1 MFDLN
6 ADDGSVRIKKSQ
18 SPMPHVA
25 KPPAEPVTANKL
37 DSDKMVALHKK
48 LLGYYRSELDRSAEN
63 RAEQA
68 EDEQFY
74 DNIQWSAK
82 DAAVLRERNQMP
94 LVYNVISSS
103 IDWVTGTEKRARTD
117 FKILPRRKEDAKA
130 AQRKTELMK
139 YLSDVNRTQFDIS
152 RCFEDAT
159 KVGIGWM
166 EDGIDFN
173 TENEPIF
180 SKYESWRNILWDTA
194 ATELDL
200 SDARYIFRTKW
211 VDLDIALAMFPK
223 RANVLRRAATT
234 DGHIAGDDLYGDTA
248 MDDRE
253 TDGSGVVFDDYGIDD
268 GNRPRVRMIEAW
280 FRMPATVKRLSGG
293 MFSGEIYDEFS
304 EAHNE
309 AIESGEAT
317 LSERTS
323 MVMNVA
329 VLTATGMLWFSQSP
343 YRHNRFPFT
352 PVWAYKK
359 GDDGMPYGMVRRLKD
374 LQRDINKRASKAL
387 HILSSNK
394 VIMDE
399 GAVADVNNLMDEVAR
414 PDALIT
420 LKSNKRFELSSDR
433 DLAPAH
439 LELMS
444 RDISMIQQASGVTD
458 ELMGRK
464 TNAVSGIAIQSRQ
477 QQGSLVTAKLF
488 DNLQLFAQVRGEKQ
502 LSLIEQF
509 MSEKKQFRITN
520 QRGHPEYIEVNDGL
534 PENDITHSKA
544 DFLISEADWQTTLRQ
559 SQANQL
565 MDMAAKLPPQVTMVI
580 LDLIVENLDVVNADE
595 IVKRIRSVTGQRDPD
610 ADEEQLTAEEQQKQA
625 AQQQQAQLQQQQLML
640 QLQSLQADVAKKT
653 ADAQKAAAQ
662 AAQFQANTVRTN
674 IDAQANAL
682 TAAGM
687 ALQTPAAVDTADG
700 LLAESG
706 FLSPRQRQEQEQQMQ
721 EQLQQQQ
728 QQALAQQQAE
738 QQQIPVDDNA
748 QMNMPPETTDDME
761 TATAGRSE
769 E

>member
-18 SPMPHVA
+18 SPMPHVE

-280 FRMPATVKRLSGG
+280 FRMPATIKRLSGG

-399 GAVADVNNLMDEVAR
+399 GAVADVNNLMNEVAR
-414 PDALIT
+414 PDAL
-420 LKSNKRFELSSDR
+420 LVVKANKRFDLTSDR

-509 MSEKKQFRITN
+509 MSGKKQFRITN
-520 QRGHPEYIEVNDGL
+520 QRGQPEYIEVNDGL

-565 MDMAAKLPPQVTMVI
+565 MDMATKLPPQVMMVI

-610 ADEEQLTAEEQQKQA
+610 ADEEQMTAEEQQKQA

-728 QQALAQQQAE
+728 QQALAQQQAA
-738 QQQIPVDDNA
+738 QQQIPVDDNT
-748 QMNMPPETTDDME
+748 QMNMPPETINDDM
-761 TATAGRSE
+761 ATAGRSE

>member
-18 SPMPHVA
+18 SPMPHVE
-25 KPPAEPVTANKL
+25 KPQAEPVTANKL
-37 DSDKMVALHKK
+37 DSDKMVELHKK

-166 EDGIDFN
+166 EDGVDFN

-234 DGHIAGDDLYGDTA
+234 DGHIAGGDLYGDTA

-253 TDGSGVVFDDYGIDD
+253 TDGSGVVFND

-304 EAHNE
+304 EAHND
-309 AIESGEAT
+309 AIKSGEAT

-329 VLTATGMLWFSQSP
+329 VLTASGMLWFSQSP

-414 PDALIT
+414 PDAL
-420 LKSNKRFELSSDR
+420 LVVKANKRFDLTSDR

-520 QRGHPEYIEVNDGL
+520 QRGQPEYIEVNDGL
-534 PENDITHSKA
+534 PENDITKSKA

-565 MDMAAKLPPQVTMVI
+565 MDMATKLPPQVMMVI

-610 ADEEQLTAEEQQKQA
+610 ADEEQMTAEEQQKQA
-625 AQQQQAQLQQQQLML
+625 AQQQQAQLQQQQTML

-728 QQALAQQQAE
+728 AQLQQKHAAQQQM
-738 QQQIPVDDNA
+738 PVGDNT
-748 QMNMPPETTDDME
+748 QMNMSPETTDDDMA

>member
-18 SPMPHVA
+18 SPMPHA
-25 KPPAEPVTANKL
+25 EKPPAEPVTANKL

-280 FRMPATVKRLSGG
+280 FRMPATIKRLSGG

-414 PDALIT
+414 PDAL
-420 LKSNKRFELSSDR
+420 LVVKANKRFDLTSDR

-520 QRGHPEYIEVNDGL
+520 QRGQPEYIEVNDGL

-565 MDMAAKLPPQVTMVI
+565 MDMATKLPPQVMMVI

-610 ADEEQLTAEEQQKQA
+610 ADEEQMTAEEQQKQA

-728 QQALAQQQAE
+728 QQALAQQAA
-738 QQQIPVDDNA
+738 QQQIPVDDNT
-748 QMNMPPETTDDME
+748 QMNMPPETINDDM
-761 TATAGRSE
+761 ATAGRSE

>member
-18 SPMPHVA
+18 SPMPHA
-25 KPPAEPVTANKL
+25 EKPPAEPVTANKL
-37 DSDKMVALHKK
+37 DADKMVALHKK

-211 VDLDIALAMFPK
+211 VDLDIALSMFPK
-223 RANVLRRAATT
+223 RAAVLRRAATT

-280 FRMPATVKRLSGG
+280 FRMPSTVKRLSGG

-329 VLTATGMLWFSQSP
+329 VLTASGMLWFSQSP

-387 HILSSNK
+387 HILSANK

-399 GAVADVNNLMDEVAR
+399 GAVSDINNLMDEVAR

-420 LKSNKRFELSSDR
+420 LKANKRFELSSDR

-520 QRGHPEYIEVNDGL
+520 QRGQPEYIEVNDGL

-565 MDMAAKLPPQVTMVI
+565 MDMATKLPPQVMMVI

-610 ADEEQLTAEEQQKQA
+610 ADEEQMTAEEQQKQA

-706 FLSPRQRQEQEQQMQ
+706 FLSPRQRQGQEQQMQ
-721 EQLQQQQ
+721 EQLQQQ

-738 QQQIPVDDNA
+738 QQQMPVDDNT
-748 QMNMPPETTDDME
+748 QMNMPPETINDDM
-761 TATAGRSE
+761 ATAGRSE

>member
-1 MFDLN
+1 
-6 ADDGSVRIKKSQ
+6 
-18 SPMPHVA
+18 
-25 KPPAEPVTANKL
+25 
-37 DSDKMVALHKK
+37 
-48 LLGYYRSELDRSAEN
+48 
-63 RAEQA
+63 
-68 EDEQFY
+68 
-74 DNIQWSAK
+74 
-82 DAAVLRERNQMP
+82 
-94 LVYNVISSS
+94 
-103 IDWVTGTEKRARTD
+103 
-117 FKILPRRKEDAKA
+117 
-130 AQRKTELMK
+130 
-139 YLSDVNRTQFDIS
+139 
-152 RCFEDAT
+152 
-159 KVGIGWM
+159 
-166 EDGIDFN
+166 
-173 TENEPIF
+173 
-180 SKYESWRNILWDTA
+180 
-194 ATELDL
+194 
-200 SDARYIFRTKW
+200 
-211 VDLDIALAMFPK
+211 
-223 RANVLRRAATT
+223 
-234 DGHIAGDDLYGDTA
+234 

-280 FRMPATVKRLSGG
+280 FRMPSTVKRLSGG

-329 VLTATGMLWFSQSP
+329 VLTASGMLWFSQSP

-414 PDALIT
+414 PDAL
-420 LKSNKRFELSSDR
+420 LVVKANKRFDLTSDR

-520 QRGHPEYIEVNDGL
+520 QRGQPEYIEVNDGL

-565 MDMAAKLPPQVTMVI
+565 MDMATKLPPQVMMVI

-610 ADEEQLTAEEQQKQA
+610 ADEEQMTAEEQQKQA

-682 TAAGM
+682 TAADM

-738 QQQIPVDDNA
+738 QQQIPVDDNT
-748 QMNMPPETTDDME
+748 QMNMPPETINDDM
-761 TATAGRSE
+761 ATAGRSE

>member
-1 MFDLN
+1 MFDIN

-18 SPMPHVA
+18 SPMPHVE

-223 RANVLRRAATT
+223 RATVLRRAATT

-280 FRMPATVKRLSGG
+280 FRMPATIKRLSGG

-420 LKSNKRFELSSDR
+420 LKANKRFELSSDR

-520 QRGHPEYIEVNDGL
+520 QRGQPEYIEVNDGL

-565 MDMAAKLPPQVTMVI
+565 MDMATKLPPQVMMVI

-610 ADEEQLTAEEQQKQA
+610 ADEEQMTAEEQQKQA

-738 QQQIPVDDNA
+738 QQQIPVDDNT
-748 QMNMPPETTDDME
+748 QMNMPPETINDDM
-761 TATAGRSE
+761 ATAGRSE

>member
-18 SPMPHVA
+18 SPMPHA
-25 KPPAEPVTANKL
+25 EKPPAEPVTANKL

-223 RANVLRRAATT
+223 RADVLRRAATT
-234 DGHIAGDDLYGDTA
+234 DGHIAGDDIYGNTA

-253 TDGSGVVFDDYGIDD
+253 TDGSGVVFDGIDD

-280 FRMPATVKRLSGG
+280 FRMPATIKRLSGG

-329 VLTATGMLWFSQSP
+329 VLTATGMLWFSRSP

-414 PDALIT
+414 PDAL
-420 LKSNKRFELSSDR
+420 LVVKANKRFDLTSDR

-520 QRGHPEYIEVNDGL
+520 QRGQPEYIEVNDGL

-565 MDMAAKLPPQVTMVI
+565 MDMATKLPPQVMMVI

-610 ADEEQLTAEEQQKQA
+610 ADEEQMTAEEQQKQA

-728 QQALAQQQAE
+728 AE
-738 QQQIPVDDNA
+738 QQQMPVDDNA

>member
-18 SPMPHVA
+18 SPMPHVE

-211 VDLDIALAMFPK
+211 VDLDIALSMFPK
-223 RANVLRRAATT
+223 RAAVLRRAATT

-280 FRMPATVKRLSGG
+280 FRMPSTVKRLSGG

-414 PDALIT
+414 PDAL
-420 LKSNKRFELSSDR
+420 LVVKANKRFDLTSDR

-520 QRGHPEYIEVNDGL
+520 QRGLPEYIEVNDGL

-565 MDMAAKLPPQVTMVI
+565 MDMATKLPPQVMMVI

-610 ADEEQLTAEEQQKQA
+610 ADEEQMTSEEQQKQA

-769 E
+769 

>member
-18 SPMPHVA
+18 SPMPHVE

-280 FRMPATVKRLSGG
+280 FRMPATIKRLSGG

-387 HILSSNK
+387 HILSANK

-399 GAVADVNNLMDEVAR
+399 GAVSDINNLMNEVAR

-420 LKSNKRFELSSDR
+420 LKANKRFELSSDR

-520 QRGHPEYIEVNDGL
+520 QRGQPEYIEVNDGL

-565 MDMAAKLPPQVTMVI
+565 MDMATKLPPQVMMVI

-610 ADEEQLTAEEQQKQA
+610 ADEEQMTAEEQQKQA

-728 QQALAQQQAE
+728 QQALAQQAA
-738 QQQIPVDDNA
+738 QQQIPVDDNT
-748 QMNMPPETTDDME
+748 QMNMPPETINDDM
-761 TATAGRSE
+761 ATAGRSE

>member
-18 SPMPHVA
+18 SPMPHA
-25 KPPAEPVTANKL
+25 EKPPAEPVTANKL
-37 DSDKMVALHKK
+37 DADKMVALHKK

-211 VDLDIALAMFPK
+211 VDLDIALSMFPK
-223 RANVLRRAATT
+223 RAAVLRRAATT

-280 FRMPATVKRLSGG
+280 FRMPSTVKRLSGG

-329 VLTATGMLWFSQSP
+329 VLTASGMLWFSQSP

-414 PDALIT
+414 PDAL
-420 LKSNKRFELSSDR
+420 LVVKANKRFDLTSDR

-520 QRGHPEYIEVNDGL
+520 QRGQPEYIEVNDGL

-565 MDMAAKLPPQVTMVI
+565 MDMATKLPPQVMMVI

-610 ADEEQLTAEEQQKQA
+610 ADEEQMTAEEQQKQA

-738 QQQIPVDDNA
+738 QQQIPVDDNT
-748 QMNMPPETTDDME
+748 QMNMPPETINDDM
-761 TATAGRSE
+761 ATSGRSE

>member
-6 ADDGSVRIKKSQ
+6 ASDGSVRIKKSQ
-18 SPMPHVA
+18 SPMPHA
-25 KPPAEPVTANKL
+25 EKPPAEPVTANKL
-37 DSDKMVALHKK
+37 DSEKMVALHKK

-211 VDLDIALAMFPK
+211 VDLDIALSMFPK
-223 RANVLRRAATT
+223 RAAVLRRAATT

-280 FRMPATVKRLSGG
+280 FRMPSTVKRLSGG

-329 VLTATGMLWFSQSP
+329 VLTASGMLWFSQSP

-414 PDALIT
+414 PDAL
-420 LKSNKRFELSSDR
+420 LVVKANKRFDLTSDR

-520 QRGHPEYIEVNDGL
+520 QRGQPEYIEVNDGL

-565 MDMAAKLPPQVTMVI
+565 MDMATKLPPQVMMVI

-610 ADEEQLTAEEQQKQA
+610 ADEEQMTAEEQQKQA

-682 TAAGM
+682 TAADM

-738 QQQIPVDDNA
+738 QQQIPVDDNT
-748 QMNMPPETTDDME
+748 QMNMPPETINDDM
-761 TATAGRSE
+761 ATAGRSE

>member
-18 SPMPHVA
+18 SPMPHVE
-25 KPPAEPVTANKL
+25 KPPSEPVTANKL
-37 DSDKMVALHKK
+37 DSEKMVALHKK

-211 VDLDIALAMFPK
+211 VDLDIALSMFPK
-223 RANVLRRAATT
+223 RAAVLRRAATT

-280 FRMPATVKRLSGG
+280 FRMPSTVKRLSGG

-329 VLTATGMLWFSQSP
+329 VLTASGMLWFSRSP

-414 PDALIT
+414 PDAL
-420 LKSNKRFELSSDR
+420 LVVKANKRFDLTSDR

-520 QRGHPEYIEVNDGL
+520 QRGQPEYIEVNDGL

-565 MDMAAKLPPQVTMVI
+565 MDMATKLPPQVMMVI

-610 ADEEQLTAEEQQKQA
+610 ADEEQMTAEEQQKQA

-728 QQALAQQQAE
+728 QQALAQQQAG
-738 QQQIPVDDNA
+738 QQQIPVDDNT
-748 QMNMPPETTDDME
+748 QMKMPPETINDDM
-761 TATAGRSE
+761 ATSGRSE

>member
-6 ADDGSVRIKKSQ
+6 ASDGSVRIKKSQ
-18 SPMPHVA
+18 SPMPHA
-25 KPPAEPVTANKL
+25 EKPPAEPVTANKL
-37 DSDKMVALHKK
+37 DSEKMVALHKK

-211 VDLDIALAMFPK
+211 VDLDIALSMFPK
-223 RANVLRRAATT
+223 RAAVLRRAATT

-280 FRMPATVKRLSGG
+280 FRMPSTVKRLSGG

-329 VLTATGMLWFSQSP
+329 VLTASGMLWFSQSP

-414 PDALIT
+414 PDAL
-420 LKSNKRFELSSDR
+420 LVVKANKRFDLTSDR

-520 QRGHPEYIEVNDGL
+520 QRGQPEYIEVNDGL

-565 MDMAAKLPPQVTMVI
+565 MDMATKLPPQVMMVI

-610 ADEEQLTAEEQQKQA
+610 ADEEQMTAEEQQKQA

-738 QQQIPVDDNA
+738 QQQIPVDDNT
-748 QMNMPPETTDDME
+748 QMNMPPETINDDM
-761 TATAGRSE
+761 ATSGRSE